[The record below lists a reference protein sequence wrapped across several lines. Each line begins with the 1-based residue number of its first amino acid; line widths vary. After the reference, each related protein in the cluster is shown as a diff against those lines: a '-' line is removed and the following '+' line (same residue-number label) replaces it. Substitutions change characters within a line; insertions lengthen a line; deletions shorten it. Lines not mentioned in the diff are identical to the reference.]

1 MNYRVEVLLK
11 DRALPPMVAVREPE
25 ISPIGHLQVM
35 LKDGYLVYAP
45 GYWLSYGVKEH
56 KDG

>member
-1 MNYRVEVLLK
+1 MSYRVEVLLR
-11 DRALPPMVAVREPE
+11 DRVLPPMVAVREPE
-25 ISPIGHLQVM
+25 VSHNGILQVM